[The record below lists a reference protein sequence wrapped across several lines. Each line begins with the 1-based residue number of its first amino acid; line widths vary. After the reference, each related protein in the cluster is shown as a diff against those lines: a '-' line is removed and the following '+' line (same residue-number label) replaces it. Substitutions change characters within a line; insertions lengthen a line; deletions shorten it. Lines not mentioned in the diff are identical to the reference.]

1 MAEGEDETLIA
12 AVIDEICEA
21 ISAASVGTGDIRP
34 RLLRSTPL
42 EAAE

>member
-1 MAEGEDETLIA
+1 MAESEDEALIA

-21 ISAASVGTGDIRP
+21 ISAASVGTEDARP